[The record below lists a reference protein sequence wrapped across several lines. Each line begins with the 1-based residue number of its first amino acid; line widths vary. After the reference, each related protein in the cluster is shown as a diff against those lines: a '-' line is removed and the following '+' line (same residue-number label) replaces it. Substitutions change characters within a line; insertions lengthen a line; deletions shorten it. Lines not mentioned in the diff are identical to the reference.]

1 MNESCIYQ
9 IRSYSVFGEIVKVG
23 EKLAFV
29 DNSWREENEVER
41 FMYLVNKKY
50 RVIFNERKIV
60 HSSES
65 HLNHSIGL
73 QFHFFVKFTSY
84 VLVL

>member
-29 DNSWREENEVER
+29 ENSWREENEVER

-50 RVIFNERKIV
+50 YLT
-60 HSSES
+60 SSRS
-65 HLNHSIGL
+65 LKL
-73 QFHFFVKFTSY
+73 YKQTSTTSTY
-84 VLVL
+84 LGSTSV